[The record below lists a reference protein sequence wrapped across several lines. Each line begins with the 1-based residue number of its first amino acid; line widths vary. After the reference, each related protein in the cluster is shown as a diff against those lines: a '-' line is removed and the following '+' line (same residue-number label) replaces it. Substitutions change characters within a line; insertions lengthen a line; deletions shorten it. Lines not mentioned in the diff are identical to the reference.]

1 MQPETIADHARLVLA
16 AVRRRPLLAAGVSIW
31 CAAILAATIAAPNV
45 PGGIARALGLA
56 GATPGTSA
64 LAGAHASG
72 GAADRARRAGAP
84 GAVAAGRPAGA
95 GAAGARGGA
104 TQATPDRSSVLGVT
118 VDDAASSLLT
128 VDGGADGVAA
138 RLVVSGA
145 QPGSV
150 AIMLLRVRNDGDG
163 NAHLQLTRGAIDDLP
178 GRGGGRLSGR
188 LALAIADLAT
198 GDEAWRGL
206 LGDFD
211 AAALGSLAA
220 GESRRW
226 RLELRFPDG
235 GLDGSDNA
243 YQGAGV
249 SATYV
254 VGEL

>member
-45 PGGIARALGLA
+45 PGGIARALGFA

-72 GAADRARRAGAP
+72 GAADRARRAGVP
-84 GAVAAGRPAGA
+84 GAVATGTPTGA
-95 GAAGARGGA
+95 TGARGGA

-118 VDDAASSLLT
+118 VDGAASSLLT
-128 VDGGADGVAA
+128 ADGGADGVAA
-138 RLVVSGA
+138 RLVVGGA

-150 AIMLLRVRNDGDG
+150 GIMLLRVRNDGVG
-163 NAHLQLTRGAIDDLP
+163 NADLQLTRGAIDDLP

-188 LALAIADLAT
+188 LELAIADLAT
-198 GDEAWRGL
+198 GDEAWSGL

-211 AAALGSLAA
+211 AAALGSLPA